1 MCKAFSCIVD
11 KNKRVY
17 WKLNLDS
24 HDKII
29 SEFKLNEKKDS
40 LSFVRVEVSPKN
52 SSYLKPDKWV
62 FKVDEDSIPDWFSPS
77 HKDVVMR
84 EFKVFKRELYKIVVR
99 KPIVHPFHLKAVRRV
114 SLKQK
119 LLLKQW
125 DSVRGSVGGSVGG
138 SVWDSVRGSVGG
150 SVRDSVW
157 DSVGGSVR
165 GSVGGSVRGYIGSF
179 FKLERSQWKYTDKIK
194 TSGYPFQSVVDL
206 WGMGLVPSFDGTTW
220 RLHAG
225 EKAKVVF
232 SIKKE
237 DLVKLKGAD
246 NL

>member
-125 DSVRGSVGGSVGG
+125 DSVRGSVGDSVRG
-138 SVWDSVRGSVGG
+138 SVWDSV
-150 SVRDSVW
+150 W
-157 DSVGGSVR
+157 D
-165 GSVGGSVRGYIGSF
+165 SVGGSVRGYIGSF

-237 DLVKLKGAD
+237 DLVKLKGGG
-246 NL
+246 

>member
-125 DSVRGSVGGSVGG
+125 DSVRGSVWG
-138 SVWDSVRGSVGG
+138 SVWD
-150 SVRDSVW
+150 
-157 DSVGGSVR
+157 SVR